1 MIYVNF
7 AKSTKKYIIDSMG
20 FLKTLFS
27 GKVETP
33 EEKKKVE
40 ESKNF
45 DVLKYDGVKALRAG
59 EAAHAVELFTHAL
72 GLQEDLEVRDYLSQA
87 LIHSDRLEEA
97 YEQLEKLSEAEPE
110 NVQLLVRMTDVAYMM
125 EDYDRMEE
133 LCEKAMLIDKDNPML
148 LMLYARACV
157 GRGDLV
163 NAVAMLS
170 KAIAMREDYGDA
182 YLMRGDTLLEMGDVA
197 SAEEDAKWLDEH
209 TSGIEEVLLLNAR
222 VEERKGEHQKAIA
235 YYDQVIKANP
245 FNATAFSER
254 GKIKLALG
262 DKEGAE
268 ADMRSLLELEPQRA
282 EGVNGEYSAEGT
294 EDIARKVEQAYRN
307 NNPLGL

>member
-1 MIYVNF
+1 
-7 AKSTKKYIIDSMG
+7 MG

-33 EEKKKVE
+33 EEKKKME

-45 DVLKYDGVKALRAG
+45 DVLKYDGVKALRVG
-59 EAAHAVELFTHAL
+59 EPARAVELFTHAL
-72 GLQEDLEVRDYLSQA
+72 DMQEDLEVRDYLSQA
-87 LIHSDRLEEA
+87 LIHVDRLEEA

-148 LMLYARACV
+148 LMLYARACI

-163 NAVAMLS
+163 NAVAMLT
-170 KAIAMREDYGDA
+170 KAIAMHEDFGDA
-182 YLMRGDTLLEMGDVA
+182 YLLRGETLLEMGDMV
-197 SAEEDAKWLDEH
+197 SADEDAKWLDEH

-222 VEERKGEHQKAIA
+222 VEERKGNHQKAIS
-235 YYDQVIKANP
+235 YFDQVIKTNP
-245 FNATAFSER
+245 FCAVAFRER
-254 GKIKLALG
+254 GQIKLALG
-262 DKEGAE
+262 DKDGAD

-282 EGVNGEYSAEGT
+282 EGVNGEFTAEGT

-307 NNPLGL
+307 SNPLGI

>member
-1 MIYVNF
+1 
-7 AKSTKKYIIDSMG
+7 MG

-33 EEKKKVE
+33 EEKKKEV

-59 EAAHAVELFTHAL
+59 DPAHAVELFQHAL
-72 GLQEDLEVRDYLSQA
+72 TMQEDLEIRDYLSQA
-87 LIHSDRLEEA
+87 LIHVDRLEEA
-97 YEQLEKLSEAEPE
+97 YEQLEKLYEAEPE
-110 NVQLLVRMTDVAYMM
+110 NVQLLVRMTDVAFMM

-148 LMLYARACV
+148 LMLYARACI

-163 NAVAMLS
+163 NAVAMLT
-170 KAIAMREDYGDA
+170 KAISMREDYGEA
-182 YLMRGDTLLEMGDVA
+182 YLMRGDTLLEMGDVT
-197 SAEEDAKWLDEH
+197 SADEDAKWLEEH
-209 TSGIEEVLLLNAR
+209 TSGIEEVSMLNAR
-222 VEERKGEHQKAIA
+222 VEERKGNHQKAIS

-245 FNATAFSER
+245 FHASAFEER

-262 DKEGAE
+262 DKEGAD
-268 ADMRSLLELEPQRA
+268 ADMRTLLEIEPQRA
-282 EGVNGEYSAEGT
+282 EGVNGEFSAEGT
-294 EDIARKVEQAYRN
+294 EDIAKKVEQAYRN
-307 NNPLGL
+307 SNPFGI

>member
-1 MIYVNF
+1 
-7 AKSTKKYIIDSMG
+7 MG

-33 EEKKKVE
+33 EEKKKME

-45 DVLKYDGVKALRAG
+45 DVLKYDGVKALRVG
-59 EAAHAVELFTHAL
+59 EPARAVELFTHAL
-72 GLQEDLEVRDYLSQA
+72 DMQEDLEVRDYLSQA
-87 LIHSDRLEEA
+87 LIHVDRLEEA

-148 LMLYARACV
+148 LMLYARACI

-163 NAVAMLS
+163 NAVAMLT
-170 KAIAMREDYGDA
+170 KAIAMHEDFGDA
-182 YLMRGDTLLEMGDVA
+182 YLLRGETLLEMGDMV
-197 SAEEDAKWLDEH
+197 SADEDAKWLDEH

-222 VEERKGEHQKAIA
+222 VEERKGNHQKAIS
-235 YYDQVIKANP
+235 YFDQVIKTNP
-245 FNATAFSER
+245 FCAVAFRER
-254 GKIKLALG
+254 GQIKLALG
-262 DKEGAE
+262 DKDGAD

-282 EGVNGEYSAEGT
+282 EGVNGEFIAEGT

-307 NNPLGL
+307 SNPLGI

>member
-1 MIYVNF
+1 
-7 AKSTKKYIIDSMG
+7 MG
-20 FLKTLFS
+20 FLKSLFS

-33 EEKKKVE
+33 EEKKKEV

-45 DVLKYDGVKALRAG
+45 DVLKYDGVKALRVG
-59 EAAHAVELFTHAL
+59 DFSYAVDLFQHAL
-72 GLQEDLEVRDYLSQA
+72 SMQEDLEIRDYLSQA
-87 LIHSDRLEEA
+87 LTHIDRLEEA

-110 NVQLLVRMTDVAYMM
+110 NVQLLVRMADVTYMM

-148 LMLYARACV
+148 LMLYARACK

-163 NAVAMLS
+163 NAIAMLT
-170 KAIAMREDYGDA
+170 KAISMREDFGDA

-197 SAEEDAKWLDEH
+197 SADEDAKWLDER

-222 VEERKGEHQKAIA
+222 VEERKGEHQKAIG

-245 FNATAFSER
+245 FNAVAFEER
-254 GKIKLALG
+254 GKIKLAIG
-262 DKEGAE
+262 DKAGAD
-268 ADMRSLLELEPQRA
+268 ADMRALLELEPQRA
-282 EGVNGEYSAEGT
+282 EGVNGEYS
-294 EDIARKVEQAYRN
+294 V
-307 NNPLGL
+307 

>member
-1 MIYVNF
+1 M
-7 AKSTKKYIIDSMG
+7 
-20 FLKTLFS
+20 FS

-182 YLMRGDTLLEMGDVA
+182 YL
-197 SAEEDAKWLDEH
+197 
-209 TSGIEEVLLLNAR
+209 
-222 VEERKGEHQKAIA
+222 
-235 YYDQVIKANP
+235 
-245 FNATAFSER
+245 
-254 GKIKLALG
+254 
-262 DKEGAE
+262 
-268 ADMRSLLELEPQRA
+268 
-282 EGVNGEYSAEGT
+282 
-294 EDIARKVEQAYRN
+294 
-307 NNPLGL
+307 

>member
-1 MIYVNF
+1 
-7 AKSTKKYIIDSMG
+7 MG

-33 EEKKKVE
+33 EEKKKME

-45 DVLKYDGVKALRAG
+45 DVLKYDGVKALRVG
-59 EAAHAVELFTHAL
+59 EPARAVELFIHAL
-72 GLQEDLEVRDYLSQA
+72 DMQEDLEVRDYLSQA
-87 LIHSDRLEEA
+87 LIHVDRLEEA

-148 LMLYARACV
+148 LMLYARACI

-163 NAVAMLS
+163 NAVAMLT
-170 KAIAMREDYGDA
+170 KAIAMREDFGDA
-182 YLMRGDTLLEMGDVA
+182 YLLRGETLLEMGDMVNA
-197 SAEEDAKWLDEH
+197 DEDAKWLDEH

-222 VEERKGEHQKAIA
+222 VEERKGNHQKAIS
-235 YYDQVIKANP
+235 YYDQVIKTNP
-245 FNATAFSER
+245 FCAVAFRER
-254 GKIKLALG
+254 GQIKLALG
-262 DKEGAE
+262 DKDGAD

-282 EGVNGEYSAEGT
+282 EGVNGEFTAEGT

-307 NNPLGL
+307 SNPFGL